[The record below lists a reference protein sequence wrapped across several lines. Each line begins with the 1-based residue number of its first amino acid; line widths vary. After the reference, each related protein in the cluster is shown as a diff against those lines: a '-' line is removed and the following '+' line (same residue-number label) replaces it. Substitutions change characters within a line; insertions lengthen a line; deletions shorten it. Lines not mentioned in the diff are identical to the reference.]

1 MNIAYFKF
9 RVNCVFFL
17 CFKNVVTLNN
27 ENQFCEL
34 PCSGVVDFQCFI
46 IS

>member
-1 MNIAYFKF
+1 M
-9 RVNCVFFL
+9 FFL

-27 ENQFCEL
+27 ENQFYEL